1 MATYRSVADGVAQ
14 RVRMGAPLK
23 VQGVEIGAIRISST
37 PQARDAAAGVFLDD
51 GTRDEEREKYYEDD
65 RRVMLVHAISRSN
78 REGQLYDVVIY
89 LVPHVR
95 IEDKDPDKTA
105 NLLQVVRV
113 EYYFGG
119 AWHNRIFPSIA
130 RENGFAVSTAAYGPF
145 L

>member
-51 GTRDEEREKYYEDD
+51 GTRDEER
-65 RRVMLVHAISRSN
+65 
-78 REGQLYDVVIY
+78 
-89 LVPHVR
+89 
-95 IEDKDPDKTA
+95 
-105 NLLQVVRV
+105 V

-145 L
+145 LCTAKVFFNDGSTTMLHRYVDFEMGDFAPSSAGMSAPRGAN